1 MTQALVTIISTPTPT
16 PAGQNFSHKQID
28 LVDSAGAKQTQTVDG
43 VTVTTATFPLD
54 ALAPGAATITVTDFN
69 DATPPA
75 AIGTPVTA
83 TFTIPA
89 PVVNFPATTSVTVT
103 VA

>member
-1 MTQALVTIISTPTPT
+1 MANALVTIISTPTPT

-28 LVDSAGAKQTQTVDG
+28 LVDSTGATQTQTVDG

-54 ALAPGAATITVTDFN
+54 ALAPGAATITVTDMN

-75 AIGTPVTA
+75 ALGTPVVTS
-83 TFTIPA
+83 FTIPA
-89 PVVNFPATTSVTVT
+89 PVVNFPATASVTVS
-103 VA
+103 VV